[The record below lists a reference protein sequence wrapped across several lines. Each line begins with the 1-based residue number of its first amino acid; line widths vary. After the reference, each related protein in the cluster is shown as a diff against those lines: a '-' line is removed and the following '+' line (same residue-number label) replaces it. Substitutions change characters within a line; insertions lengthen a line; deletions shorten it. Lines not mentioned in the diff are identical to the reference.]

1 MKTFTDQPLF
11 TVHRWLSRQAAAM
24 HPGEDVSFCVLNPD
38 LFLHEYAGT
47 RVQYKEQSYIHR
59 PLQCYLD
66 LAMQLGFIARVP
78 QKKDHLL
85 VFVFTRQDG
94 TNSFHNHTVDKYGQN
109 SPFFTLDKNEQASF
123 LHYYLL
129 ALQQTKACKAVSV
142 LNLGV
147 HRGLEFAPLQQLCK
161 QDFKQMALQGV
172 DLNADA
178 LQEARQSYPGA
189 LFYEHDINDLASLP
203 LHKSDLLI
211 SIGTLHSPGIDF
223 DNVLRYVVKELL
235 QKRAGIILGFPNCRW
250 IDGQMVYGAK
260 MKNYDFSEMS
270 LVLKD
275 MIFAK
280 RYLQKKGF
288 KVLTFG
294 KDYLFVCAFRG

>member
-1 MKTFTDQPLF
+1 MKIFTDQPLF
-11 TVHRWLSRQAAAM
+11 TIHSWLSHRAAAI
-24 HPGEDVSFCVLNPD
+24 HPGEDVSFSVLNPD

-47 RVQYKEQSYIHR
+47 KVQYGKQSYIHR

-78 QKKDHLL
+78 QKKDHLIVL
-85 VFVFTRQDG
+85 NMVKQDFK
-94 TNSFHNHTVDKYGQN
+94 NSFHNYKEDKYGQN
-109 SPFFTLDKNEQASF
+109 SPFFTIDKNEQAAF

-129 ALQQTKACKAVSV
+129 ALKQAGACKAVSV

-147 HRGLEFAPLQQLCK
+147 HRGLEFIPLQQLCK
-161 QDFKQMALQGV
+161 QDFKQMALQGI

-178 LQEARQSYPGA
+178 LQEARRSYPGA
-189 LFYEHDINDLASLP
+189 LFYEHDINDLSSLP
-203 LHKSDLLI
+203 LHKSDLFI

-223 DNVLRYVVKELL
+223 DATLRYVVKELL
-235 QKRAGIILGFPNCRW
+235 YQKCAIVLGFPNCRW

-260 MKNYDFSEMS
+260 MKNYNFSEMS

-288 KVLTFG
+288 NVLTFG
-294 KDYLFVCAFRG
+294 KDYLFICAFRG